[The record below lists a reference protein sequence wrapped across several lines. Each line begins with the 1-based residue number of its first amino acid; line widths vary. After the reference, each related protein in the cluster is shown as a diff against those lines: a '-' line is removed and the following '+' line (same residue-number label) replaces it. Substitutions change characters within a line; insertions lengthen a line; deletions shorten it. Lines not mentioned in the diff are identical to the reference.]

1 MGALE
6 TLIQIF
12 HGTMPQKELSRKA
25 FSMRQ
30 HLNIR
35 YLFLL
40 EAIVSYYTS
49 LLLASGLLENILQSI
64 FAFVYWIILLD
75 SIIGFFLMSKALVF
89 TPCSRGRI
97 ESQSK
102 CNLVSLL

>member
-64 FAFVYWIILLD
+64 FAFVYWIIF
-75 SIIGFFLMSKALVF
+75 GFFLMSKALVF